1 MNTQPWRPVRRLAAP
16 ILGLLSALCLVP
28 TALAQP
34 RYSNL
39 TWVDRT
45 GKVIETVGAPG
56 EYRGLDVSPD
66 GRRVA
71 AHIHTGAGGDVWL
84 FARSGEGTRLVAEAT
99 GVQDNAHPIFSPDG
113 TKVVYSSLR
122 DGVSGLY
129 IRAVDGSGGEERVH
143 SSGRTIVPM
152 SWSPDGRFIV
162 FWENTGFEWV
172 LPLAGDRTPVRLIAG
187 DNGQSS
193 HSQISPD
200 GKWVAYNAGGNIWV
214 RHFPL
219 AQGATSTTVTYDSKA
234 VQVSVE
240 NGLFPRWRGDSR
252 EIYYTSAASF
262 GMIMAAAVTPT
273 ADSIEVAKPQPL
285 FDTEYVNFGHPSNYH
300 TFAVSRDG
308 QRFLIPRPEPDTLV
322 VLDREGRSRALD
334 TDTWGD
340 PHVSPDGKRVAAIRG
355 NRSVWVMD
363 IASGDRR
370 QIGKLNGPQDF
381 AVSVAWSR
389 DGQQVAFIALDLAI
403 GKDVLYLAN
412 ANGGAEAKQLRT
424 FEGVAGQLLG
434 FAPDGASLIYFS
446 SQAAGDT
453 LLRIPLAGDAAPVQL
468 ARGSTGMQG
477 PRLSPDGRHLAYHT
491 SANNKN
497 EIWVRPL
504 GETGEL
510 GLPVRVGDGLG
521 MTAWRANGSELNYV
535 GPKREFMTASV
546 RTSPALAIGAPRRLF
561 DLPSAIPVA
570 AGFDGRGDVS
580 SDGGAVVL
588 AVPPRIPPLPQSELR
603 VVDRTGK
610 VVATPGEAGS
620 FFGRPMLSPDGKKV
634 AAGITK
640 PLDDVFEL
648 WVFDVEADTGKLL
661 FADRN
666 LNSWIWSE
674 DGKELI
680 YVSQDFTTGEGG
692 GIFRRYADGSGTPEL
707 LYRYYAGTGFNLID
721 WSADGNFVLFM
732 SGGVLNVLRLDR
744 QPREP
749 VELIREEFSVAQ
761 ALLSPDNRF
770 IAFTSDETRPL
781 NAWLW
786 SFNPDTIAVGPASE
800 KLKLTTDGAGGP
812 LSWGWG
818 RNGHE
823 VTYRSAGTV
832 GSVAISTSGAVS
844 AEPPRVLF
852 RHPEAAGPAS
862 ASRNGERWVFIAP
875 AVDRR

>member
-1 MNTQPWRPVRRLAAP
+1 MKTHDWHFVRHIASQVIVLIAALYLAPAA
-16 ILGLLSALCLVP
+16 IG
-28 TALAQP
+28 QP

-39 TWVDRT
+39 TWVDRS
-45 GKVIETVGAPG
+45 GEVIETLGVPA
-56 EYRGLDVSPD
+56 EYRGIDVSRD

-71 AHIHTGAGGDVWL
+71 AHSHSGAGGDVWV
-84 FARSGEGTRLVAEAT
+84 FAPDGEGTRLVAEAT

-129 IRAVDGSGGEERVH
+129 IKAVDGSGGEERVH
-143 SSGRTIVPM
+143 SSGRTVVPM

-172 LPLAGDRTPVRLIAG
+172 LPLVGDRTPVRLIAG

-200 GKWVAYNAGGNIWV
+200 GKWVVHNAGGNIWV
-214 RHFPL
+214 RRFPL
-219 AQGATSTTVTYDSKA
+219 ERTATSATVTYGSG
-234 VQVSVE
+234 VQVSSE
-240 NGLFPRWRGDSR
+240 NGVFPRWRGDGR

-262 GMIMAAAVTPT
+262 GMIMAAVVTATP
-273 ADSIEVAKPQPL
+273 DSIEVAKPQPL
-285 FDTEYVNFGHPSNYH
+285 FDTEYINFGHPSNYH
-300 TFAVSRDG
+300 TFAVSPDG

-322 VLDREGRSRALD
+322 VLDREGRSRTLD
-334 TDTWGD
+334 TDNWGD
-340 PHVSPDGKRVAAIRG
+340 PHISPDGSQVAAIRG

-381 AVSVAWSR
+381 AVSLYWSR
-389 DGQQVAFIALDLAI
+389 DGEQVAYIALDLAI

-434 FAPDGASLIYFS
+434 FTPDGDSLIYFS

-491 SANNKN
+491 TANNKN

-510 GLPVRVGDGLG
+510 GEPVRVGDGLG
-521 MTAWRANGSELNYV
+521 MTTWRADGSELNYV
-535 GPKREFMTASV
+535 GPKREFMAASV

-588 AVPPRIPPLPQSELR
+588 AVPPRIPPLPQTEMR

-610 VVATPGEAGS
+610 VVATPGEAGN

-640 PLDDVFEL
+640 PLDNVFEL
-648 WVFDVEADTGKLL
+648 WVFDLEADTGKLL

-666 LNSWIWSE
+666 VNSWIWSE
-674 DGKELI
+674 DGTELI

-692 GIFRRYADGSGTPEL
+692 GIFRRKADGSGTPEL

-721 WSADGNFVLFM
+721 WSADARFVLFM
-732 SGGVLNVLRLDR
+732 SGGVLNVLALDR

-749 VELIREEFSVAQ
+749 VELIREEFTVVQ

-781 NAWLW
+781 NAWVW
-786 SFNPDTIAVGPASE
+786 TFDADKIAVGPASE
-800 KLKLTTDGAGGP
+800 KLQLTTDGAGGP

-823 VTYRSAGTV
+823 VTYRNAGTV
-832 GSVAISTSGAVS
+832 SAVAIATSGTVS
-844 AEPPRVLF
+844 AAPPRVLF
-852 RHPEAAGPAS
+852 RHPEAAGNAS
-862 ASRNGERWVFIAP
+862 ASRNGERWAFIAP
-875 AVDRR
+875 AIDRR

>member
-1 MNTQPWRPVRRLAAP
+1 MKTHWRPVRHFAAP
-16 ILGLLSALCLVP
+16 LFGLVFALCLVP
-28 TALAQP
+28 SALAQP

-71 AHIHTGAGGDVWL
+71 AHTHTGAGGDVWL
-84 FARSGEGTRLVAEAT
+84 FARNGEGTRLVAEAT

-122 DGVSGLY
+122 DGASGLY
-129 IRAVDGSGGEERVH
+129 IKAVDGSGAEERVH
-143 SSGRTIVPM
+143 SSGRTVVPM

-162 FWENTGFEWV
+162 FWENSGFEWV
-172 LPLAGDRTPVRLIAG
+172 LPLSGDRTPVRLIAG

-193 HSQISPD
+193 NSQFSPD
-200 GKWVAYNAGGNIWV
+200 GKWVAYNAGGNVWV
-214 RHFPL
+214 RGFPN
-219 AQGATSTTVTYDSKA
+219 GAKA
-234 VQVSVE
+234 VQVSVD
-240 NGLFPRWRGDSR
+240 NGQFPRWRGDSR
-252 EIYYTSAASF
+252 EIYYTSAQSF

-285 FDTEYVNFGHPSNYH
+285 FDSEYINFGHSAVYH
-300 TFAVSRDG
+300 TFAVSPDG

-322 VLDREGRSRALD
+322 VLDREGRSRTLD
-334 TDTWGD
+334 TDNWGD

-363 IASGDRR
+363 VAGGNRR
-370 QIGKLNGPQDF
+370 QVGKLNGPQDF

-389 DGQQVAFIALDLAI
+389 DSEQIAFIALDLAI

-424 FEGVAGQLLG
+424 FEGIGGQLLG
-434 FAPDGASLIYFS
+434 FTPDGGSLLYFS
-446 SQAAGDT
+446 SQVAGDT
-453 LLRIPLAGDAAPVQL
+453 LLRIPLAADAAPVQL
-468 ARGSTGMQG
+468 ARGSTGMLA

-491 SANNKN
+491 NANNKN
-497 EIWVRPL
+497 EIWLRPL
-504 GETGEL
+504 GESGEL
-510 GLPVRVGDGLG
+510 GTAVRVGDGLG
-521 MTAWRANGSELNYV
+521 MTTWRADGSAIYFA
-535 GPKREFMTASV
+535 GPKRELMTASV
-546 RTSPALAIGAPRRLF
+546 RTSPALAIEAPRRLF

-570 AGFDGRGDVS
+570 AGFDGRGDVNA
-580 SDGGAVVL
+580 DGSAVVIT
-588 AVPPRIPPLPQSELR
+588 VPPRMPPLPQQEMR

-610 VVATPGEAGS
+610 VVATPGEAGN

-640 PLDDVFEL
+640 PLDDIFEL
-648 WVFDVEADTGKLL
+648 WVFDLDAKTGKRL
-661 FADRN
+661 FSDRN
-666 LNSWIWSE
+666 VNSWIWSE
-674 DGKELI
+674 DGTELI
-680 YVSQDFTTGEGG
+680 YLTHDFNSGEGG
-692 GIFRRYADGSGTPEL
+692 GIFRTKADGSGTPEL
-707 LYRYYAGTGFNLID
+707 LYRHYPGTGFNLID
-721 WSADGNFVLFM
+721 WSADGRFVLFM
-732 SGGVLNVLRLDR
+732 SGGVLNVVALDR
-744 QPREP
+744 QPRQP
-749 VELIREEFSVAQ
+749 VELIRDEFSVAQ

-786 SFNPDTIAVGPASE
+786 SFNPDTIAVGPVSE
-800 KLKLTTDGAGGP
+800 KLPLTTDGAGGP

-823 VTYRSAGTV
+823 VTYRNAGAV
-832 GSVAISTSGAVS
+832 SSVAITTSGTIS
-844 AEPPRVLF
+844 AEAPRVLF
-852 RHPEAAGPAS
+852 RHPEAAGNAS

>member
-1 MNTQPWRPVRRLAAP
+1 MATHHWRLVRPLAAP
-16 ILGLLSALCLVP
+16 LLGLISALCLVP
-28 TALAQP
+28 AALAQP

-45 GKVIETVGAPG
+45 GKVIDTVGAPG
-56 EYRGLDVSPD
+56 EYRGLDVSSD

-71 AHIHTGAGGDVWL
+71 AHTHTGAGGDVWL
-84 FARSGEGTRLVAEAT
+84 FARDGEGTRLVAEAT
-99 GVQDNAHPIFSPDG
+99 GVQDNQHPIFSPDG

-162 FWENTGFEWV
+162 YWENTGFEWV

-200 GKWVAYNAGGNIWV
+200 GKWVAYNAGGNVWV
-214 RHFPL
+214 RAFPN
-219 AQGATSTTVTYDSKA
+219 GAKA
-234 VQVSVE
+234 VQVSSE

-252 EIYYTSAASF
+252 EIYYTSSASF
-262 GMIMAAAVTPT
+262 GMITAAAVTPT

-285 FDTEYVNFGHPSNYH
+285 FDSEYINFGHPSNYH
-300 TFAVSRDG
+300 TFAVSSDG

-322 VLDREGRSRALD
+322 VLDREGKSRTLD
-334 TDTWGD
+334 TDNWGD
-340 PHVSPDGKRVAAIRG
+340 PHVSPDGQRVAAIRG

-363 IASGDRR
+363 IAGGERR

-381 AVSVAWSR
+381 AVSLAWSR
-389 DGQQVAFIALDLAI
+389 DGEQVAYIALDLAI

-412 ANGGAEAKQLRT
+412 ADGGAEPKQLRT

-434 FAPDGASLIYFS
+434 FTPDGRSLIYFS
-446 SQAAGDT
+446 SQVAGDT
-453 LLRIPLAGDAAPVQL
+453 LLRIPLDGDAAPVQL

-477 PRLSPDGRHLAYHT
+477 PRLSPDGRYLAYHT
-491 SANNKN
+491 TADNKN

-504 GETGEL
+504 GESGEL
-510 GLPVRVGDGLG
+510 GLPARVGDGLG
-521 MTAWRANGSELNYV
+521 MTTWRADGRELYYA
-535 GPKREFMTASV
+535 GPKRELMTASV
-546 RTSPALAIGAPRRLF
+546 RTSPTLAIEAPRRLF
-561 DLPSAIPVA
+561 DLPAAIPVA
-570 AGFDGRGDVS
+570 AGFDRRGDVN
-580 SDGGAVVL
+580 SDGAVVL
-588 AVPPRIPPLPQSELR
+588 TVPPRMPPLPQQEMR

-610 VVATPGEAGS
+610 VVATPGEAGN
-620 FFGRPMLSPDGKKV
+620 FFGRPMLSPDGTKV
-634 AAGITK
+634 AAGVTK

-648 WVFDVEADTGKLL
+648 WVFDLEANTGKRL

-666 LNSWIWSE
+666 VNSWIWSE
-674 DGKELI
+674 DGTELI
-680 YVSQDFTTGEGG
+680 YVSQDFNSGEGG
-692 GIFRRYADGSGTPEL
+692 GIFRRKADGSGTPEL
-707 LYRYYAGTGFNLID
+707 LYRHYPGTGFNLID
-721 WSADGNFVLFM
+721 WSADGRFVLFM
-732 SGGVLNVLRLDR
+732 SGGVLNVVALDR

-749 VELIREEFSVAQ
+749 VELIREEYTVGQ

-786 SFNPDTIAVGPASE
+786 TFDADKIAVGPASE
-800 KLKLTTDGAGGP
+800 KLQLTTDGAGGP

-823 VTYRSAGTV
+823 VTYRNAGAM
-832 GSVAISTSGAVS
+832 GSVAITTSG
-844 AEPPRVLF
+844 
-852 RHPEAAGPAS
+852 
-862 ASRNGERWVFIAP
+862 
-875 AVDRR
+875 

>member
-1 MNTQPWRPVRRLAAP
+1 MKTHSLRFVGRIAAP
-16 ILGLLSALCLVP
+16 LIGILSALSLAP
-28 TALAQP
+28 AALGQP

-45 GKVIETVGAPG
+45 GKVIDTVGAPA

-71 AHIHTGAGGDVWL
+71 AHTHSGAGGDVWL
-84 FARSGEGTRLVAEAT
+84 FERSGEGTRLVAEAT

-113 TKVVYSSLR
+113 TKVVYTSLR
-122 DGVSGLY
+122 DGVWGLY
-129 IRAVDGSGGEERVH
+129 IRAADGSGAEDRVH
-143 SSGRTIVPM
+143 NSGRTIVPM

-172 LPLAGDRTPVRLIAG
+172 LPLTGDRTPVRLIAG

-214 RHFPL
+214 RGFPD
-219 AQGATSTTVTYDSKA
+219 GAKA
-234 VQVSVE
+234 VPVSSE
-240 NGLFPRWRGDSR
+240 AGSFPRWRADGR
-252 EIYYTSAASF
+252 ELYYTSAVSF

-285 FDTEYVNFGHPSNYH
+285 FDTEYINFGHPGNYH
-300 TFAVSRDG
+300 TFAVSPDG

-322 VLDREGRSRALD
+322 VLNREGVSRTLD
-334 TDTWGD
+334 TDNWGD
-340 PHVSPDGKRVAAIRG
+340 PHISPDGSQVAAIRG

-370 QIGKLNGPQDF
+370 RIGALNGPQDF
-381 AVSVAWSR
+381 AVSLYWSR
-389 DGQQVAFIALDLAI
+389 DGEQVAYIALDLAI

-412 ANGGAEAKQLRT
+412 ANGGAEPRQLRT

-434 FAPDGASLIYFS
+434 FTPDGSSLIYFS
-446 SQAAGDT
+446 SQVAGDT
-453 LLRIPLAGDAAPVQL
+453 LLRIPLAADAAPIEL

-491 SANNKN
+491 TADNKN
-497 EIWVRPL
+497 EVWIRPL

-510 GLPVRVGDGLG
+510 GVPVRVGEGLG
-521 MTAWRANGSELNYV
+521 MTTWRADGTELNYV
-535 GPKREFMTASV
+535 GPKREFMAASV
-546 RTSPALAIGAPRRLF
+546 RTSPTLAIGAPRRLF
-561 DLPSAIPVA
+561 DLPYAIPVA

-580 SDGGAVVL
+580 PRRQRGRDRRAAADAAAAATGNASRRSNGQGRCNAGRSRVISSAVRCSLRMARRWRPVS
-588 AVPPRIPPLPQSELR
+588 ASRSTTFSSSGSSTSRPIPGNDS
-603 VVDRTGK
+603 
-610 VVATPGEAGS
+610 
-620 FFGRPMLSPDGKKV
+620 
-634 AAGITK
+634 
-640 PLDDVFEL
+640 
-648 WVFDVEADTGKLL
+648 

-666 LNSWIWSE
+666 VNSWIWSE
-674 DGKELI
+674 DGTELI
-680 YVSQDFTTGEGG
+680 YVTQDFNSGEGG
-692 GIFRRYADGSGTPEL
+692 GIFRRKADGSGSPEL
-707 LYRYYAGTGFNLID
+707 LYRHYPGTGFNLID
-721 WSADGNFVLFM
+721 WSADGRFVLFM
-732 SGGVLNVLRLDR
+732 SGGVLNVVALDR

-749 VELIREEFSVAQ
+749 VELIREEFTVAQ

-770 IAFTSDETRPL
+770 LAFMSDETRPL

-800 KLKLTTDGAGGP
+800 KLQLTTDGAGGP

-818 RNGHE
+818 GNGHE
-823 VTYRSAGTV
+823 VTYRNAGAV
-832 GSVAISTSGAVS
+832 GSVVVSTSGEVK

-875 AVDRR
+875 AIDRR

>member
-1 MNTQPWRPVRRLAAP
+1 MTTHQWRLVRPLAAP
-16 ILGLLSALCLVP
+16 LLGLISALCLVP
-28 TALAQP
+28 AALAQP

-71 AHIHTGAGGDVWL
+71 AHTHTGAGGDVWL
-84 FARSGEGTRLVAEAT
+84 FERNGEGTRLVAEAT

-113 TKVVYSSLR
+113 KRVVYSSLR
-122 DGVSGLY
+122 DGVWGLY
-129 IRAVDGSGGEERVH
+129 VKAVDGSGSEERVH
-143 SSGRTIVPM
+143 NSGRTIVPM

-162 FWENTGFEWV
+162 FWDQTGFEWV
-172 LPLAGDRTPVRLIAG
+172 LPLAGDRTPVRLIPG

-200 GKWVAYNAGGNIWV
+200 GKWVVYNAGGNIWV
-214 RHFPL
+214 RGFPD
-219 AQGATSTTVTYDSKA
+219 GAKA

-240 NGLFPRWRGDSR
+240 NGAFPRWRGDSR
-252 EIYYTSAASF
+252 EIYYTSSVSF
-262 GMIMAAAVTPT
+262 GMIMAVAVTPT
-273 ADSIEVAKPQPL
+273 PDSIDAAKPQPL
-285 FDTEYVNFGHPSNYH
+285 FDTEYINFGHPSNYH
-300 TFAVSRDG
+300 TFAVSPDG

-322 VLDREGRSRALD
+322 VLDREGRSRTLN

-370 QIGKLNGPQDF
+370 QIGKLSGPQDF
-381 AVSVAWSR
+381 AVSLAWSR
-389 DGQQVAFIALDLAI
+389 DGQQVAYIALDLAI
-403 GKDVLYLAN
+403 GKDTLYLAS
-412 ANGGAEAKQLRT
+412 ADGTAPSKQLRT

-434 FAPDGASLIYFS
+434 FTPDNGSLLYFS
-446 SQAAGDT
+446 AQTAGDT
-453 LLRIPLAGDAAPVQL
+453 LLRIPLAADAAPVEL
-468 ARGSTGMQG
+468 ARGSTGMLA

-491 SANNKN
+491 NANNKN

-510 GLPVRVGDGLG
+510 GVPVRVGDGLG
-521 MTAWRANGSELNYV
+521 MVAWRANGSELNYA

-546 RTSPALAIGAPRRLF
+546 RTSPTLAIAAPRRLF
-561 DLPSAIPVA
+561 DLPDAIPVG

-580 SDGGAVVL
+580 ADGSAVVL
-588 AVPPRIPPLPQSELR
+588 TVPPRIPPLPQSEMR

-610 VVATPGEAGS
+610 VIATPGEAGT
-620 FFGRPMLSPDGKKV
+620 FFGRPMISPDGTKV
-634 AAGITK
+634 AAGISK
-640 PLDDVFEL
+640 PLDDIFEL
-648 WVFDVEADTGKLL
+648 WVFDLGAKTGKRL

-666 LNSWIWSE
+666 VNSWIWSE
-674 DGKELI
+674 DGTELL
-680 YVSQDFTTGEGG
+680 YMTMDFNSGEGG
-692 GIFRRYADGSGTPEL
+692 GIFRRKADGSGTPEL
-707 LYRYYAGTGFNLID
+707 LYRHYPGTSLNLID
-721 WSADGNFVLFM
+721 WSADGRFVLFM
-732 SGGVLNVLRLDR
+732 SGGVLNVVALDR
-744 QPREP
+744 QPRKP
-749 VELIREEFSVAQ
+749 VELIREEFTVAQ
-761 ALLSPDNRF
+761 ALLSPDNRLL
-770 IAFTSDETRPL
+770 AFTSDETRPL

-800 KLKLTTDGAGGP
+800 KLQLTKEGAGGP

-818 RNGHE
+818 SNGHE
-823 VTYRSAGTV
+823 VTYRNAGAV
-832 GSVAISTSGAVS
+832 SSVAIATSGTVS

-875 AVDRR
+875 AIDRR

>member
-1 MNTQPWRPVRRLAAP
+1 MNTHSWRLVRHLAA
-16 ILGLLSALCLVP
+16 LTLLLSLVP

-56 EYRGLDVSPD
+56 EYRGVDVSRD

-71 AHIHTGAGGDVWL
+71 AHTHTGAGGDVWL
-84 FARSGEGTRLVAEAT
+84 FARNGEGTRLVAEAT

-129 IRAVDGSGGEERVH
+129 IKAVDGSGGEERVH
-143 SSGRTIVPM
+143 SSGRTVVPM
-152 SWSPDGRFIV
+152 SWSPNGQSIV

-172 LPLAGDRTPVRLIAG
+172 LPLAGDRTPVRLIPG

-200 GKWVAYNAGGNIWV
+200 GKWVVYNAGGNIWV
-214 RHFPL
+214 RGFPN
-219 AQGATSTTVTYDSKA
+219 GAKA

-240 NGLFPRWRGDSR
+240 TGLFPRWRGDGR
-252 EIYYTSAASF
+252 EIYYTSAASI
-262 GMIMAAAVTPT
+262 GMIMAAAVMPT

-285 FDTEYVNFGHPSNYH
+285 FDSEYINFGHPSNYH
-300 TFAVSRDG
+300 TFAVSPDG

-322 VLDREGRSRALD
+322 VLDREGKSRALG
-334 TDTWGD
+334 TDYWGD

-363 IASGDRR
+363 LASGDRR

-381 AVSVAWSR
+381 AVSLYWSR

-424 FEGVAGQLLG
+424 FEGVGGQLLG
-434 FAPDGASLIYFS
+434 FTPEGGSLLYFS
-446 SQAAGDT
+446 AQAAGDT

-477 PRLSPDGRHLAYHT
+477 PRLSPDGRYLAYHT
-491 SANNKN
+491 TANNKN

-510 GLPVRVGDGLG
+510 GEPVRVGDGLG
-521 MTAWRANGSELNYV
+521 MTTWRADGSEVNYV
-535 GPKREFMTASV
+535 GPKREFMAASV
-546 RTSPALAIGAPRRLF
+546 RTSPALTIGAPRRLF
-561 DLPSAIPVA
+561 DLPPAIPVA
-570 AGFDGRGDVS
+570 AGFDGRGDVN
-580 SDGGAVVL
+580 SDGSAVVL
-588 AVPPRIPPLPQSELR
+588 SVPPRIPPLPQQEMR

-610 VVATPGEAGS
+610 VVATPGEAGN
-620 FFGRPMLSPDGKKV
+620 FFGRPMLSPDGKKL
-634 AAGITK
+634 AAGLTK
-640 PLDDVFEL
+640 PLDDIFEL
-648 WVFDVEADTGKLL
+648 WVFDLEANTGKLL

-692 GIFRRYADGSGTPEL
+692 GIYRRKADGSGTPEL

-749 VELIREEFSVAQ
+749 VELIREEFTVAQ

-786 SFNPDTIAVGPASE
+786 TFDADKIAVGPASE
-800 KLKLTTDGAGGP
+800 KLQLTTGGAGGP

-818 RNGHE
+818 SNGHE
-823 VTYRSAGTV
+823 VTYRNAGTV
-832 GSVAISTSGAVS
+832 GSVAIATSGAVS

-852 RHPEAAGPAS
+852 RHPEAAGAAS

-875 AVDRR
+875 AIDRR